1 VPNKTLGKMLFTI
14 FRGRICRFRGIA
26 DLLQGHTKEMPQAK
40 RKQVKDS
47 AEGILSPRVK
57 ELSSEIVVVVSAFI
71 SIYAL
76 LSLWTYNPMD
86 PAWSHSG
93 GAGQDVSNLGGTFGA
108 YFSDMLLHGFGY
120 IAFLVPLMILALGV
134 IYFLNRHDVSEP
146 SYFNRVLIAA
156 GFLITVMGGCGLENL
171 HFNHWAETKHFSAGG
186 YLGGWLNGGLVELF
200 GQLGS
205 TLMMV
210 TLFLTGIT
218 IFSGLS
224 WFKLMDSIGEKIF
237 NAIEAFQERREQKE
251 DREIGAKARI
261 VRQETVTE
269 LKEKVKIAPTIK
281 PKIAPALAKKED
293 SGRMEREKQTNLFD
307 AMHSSNDALPTLA
320 LLDPPEPQSFGYSD
334 EELNALSVLLVKKLA
349 DFNVSVEVVSVH
361 QGPVITRFEIDP
373 APGIKAATITGLS
386 KDLARA
392 LSTVSVRVVEN
403 IPGKS
408 YVGIEIPNES
418 REIVRLVEGLSSS
431 QFEDMSSPLAL
442 VLGKDISGKTVI
454 ADLAK
459 MPHVLIAGT
468 TGSGKSVCI
477 NALILSLI
485 YKATAQEVRMIMVDP
500 KMLELS
506 VYEGIPHLMCPVVT
520 DMSEAANA
528 LRWSIVEM
536 ERRYKLMSEL
546 GVRNLAGYNRKVKLA
561 MESGKPV
568 LDPMVR
574 DGQIAE
580 PLQELPCLVV
590 IIDELA
596 DLMMSV
602 GKKVEELITR
612 LAQKGRASGVHLIL
626 ATQRPS
632 VDVITGLLKA
642 NIPTRIAFQVSSK
655 VDSRTVIDQM
665 GAEMLLGHGDMLYV
679 PPGTS
684 LPERVHGSFVSDKEV
699 HAVVESLKGTS
710 EPEYDE
716 SILSAPKEVNDALP
730 SAFRDEAVND
740 DPENDPLY
748 DQAVEF
754 VTRTR
759 KASISSVQRQ
769 LRVGYNRAARMIETM
784 EMTGVVTPA
793 EDNGRREV
801 LAPPPP
807 ED

>member
-1 VPNKTLGKMLFTI
+1 
-14 FRGRICRFRGIA
+14 
-26 DLLQGHTKEMPQAK
+26 MPQAK
-40 RKQVKDS
+40 RKQIKETEQGGGGLV
-47 AEGILSPRVK
+47 SPRIR
-57 ELSSEIVVVVSAFI
+57 ELGSEIVVVFSVFLSL
-71 SIYAL
+71 YAL
-76 LSLWTYNPMD
+76 LSLLTYNPSD
-86 PAWSHSG
+86 PGWSHSG
-93 GAGQDVSNLGGTFGA
+93 GSSSDVSNLGGQFGA
-108 YFSDMLLHGFGY
+108 NFSDMLLHGFGY
-120 IAFLVPLMILALGV
+120 MSFLVPIMILVLG
-134 IYFLNRHDVSEP
+134 INFFRNRHDTSEP
-146 SYFNRVLIAA
+146 SYFNRVLIAI
-156 GFLITVMGGCGLENL
+156 GFLITVMGGCGIENL
-171 HFNHWAETKHFSAGG
+171 HFNHLAETKPFIAGG
-186 YLGGWLNGGLVELF
+186 YLGDWLNQGLVELF
-200 GQLGS
+200 GQVG
-205 TLMMV
+205 TTMLMV
-210 TLFLTGIT
+210 VLFLTGIT

-224 WFKLMDSIGEKIF
+224 WFSLMDSIGETIF
-237 NAIEAFQERREQKE
+237 KFIEHVRDRREQKE

-261 VRQETVTE
+261 VRQEVVTE
-269 LKEKVKIAPTIK
+269 LKEKVKIAPTIM
-281 PKIAPALAKKED
+281 PKLAPVESNTQD
-293 SGRMEREKQTNLFD
+293 SGRMEREKQTQMFD
-307 AMHSSNDALPTLA
+307 SMHSSNSALPGLS
-320 LLDPPEPQSFGYSD
+320 LLDVAQVQQVGYSD
-334 EELNALSVLLVKKLA
+334 DELNAISVLLVKKLA
-349 DFNVSVEVVSVH
+349 DFNVPIEVVSVH

-373 APGIKAATITGLS
+373 APGIKAATITGLA

-408 YVGIEIPNES
+408 FIGIEIPNES

-431 QFEDMSSPLAL
+431 QFENMSSPLAL

-454 ADLAK
+454 VDLAK

-485 YKATAQEVRMIMVDP
+485 YKATAQQVRMIMIDP

-506 VYEGIPHLMCPVVT
+506 VYEGIPHLLCPVVT

-528 LRWSIVEM
+528 LRWCIVEM

-546 GVRNLAGYNRKVKLA
+546 GVRNLAGYNRKVKVA
-561 MESGKPV
+561 EEAGQPI
-568 LDPMVR
+568 LDPF
-574 DGQIAE
+574 GKEGEIAE

-612 LAQKGRASGVHLIL
+612 LAQKGRASGVHLVL

-655 VDSRTVIDQM
+655 IDSRTIIDQM
-665 GAEMLLGHGDMLYV
+665 GAEMLLGHGDMLYL

-699 HAVVESLKGTS
+699 HQVVQSLIGDS
-710 EPEYDE
+710 EPQYDD
-716 SILSAPKEVNDALP
+716 SILTAPKEINNALP
-730 SAFRDEAVND
+730 SAFRDDAVND

-784 EMTGVVTPA
+784 EMTGVITPA

-807 ED
+807 EH